1 MEVPQK
7 NPKLSMSSSE
17 YKASFADAVVINH
30 YKPIFCRP
38 RFELLLAECYV
49 GMAYVK
55 GFTDIYILMSN
66 V

>member
-1 MEVPQK
+1 M
-7 NPKLSMSSSE
+7 NSSE
-17 YKASFADAVVINH
+17 YKGSFADAVVINH